1 MKSFLLTVSLGGAG
15 FFSFLMESFETDV
28 DGFFSFLSEEESAV
42 DLEKIPLL
50 LKFFFVGTGAGVGP
64 VASVLNRFELP
75 VSVLI
80 LCKAF
85 RKCARVEAPAVAI
98 FDPNLH
104 ILDFI
109 LLLLY
114 RVNMEYLNFML
125 QISFL
130 KLQLAKRRI
139 VC

>member
-114 RVNMEYLNFML
+114 RVNIGIFKFYVADL
-125 QISFL
+125 FL

-139 VC
+139 V